1 MGFIQCCGA
10 LQRSKSFLLQPQ
22 DGFLHVRY
30 DWLESCKYCS
40 HTVLQLTRIDV
51 ENRLDVVRKINSK
64 ARKMKEKLQPQIITE
79 IDKNFSPQCFNNGS
93 FYLFYNEFGTK
104 KRCYSN
110 FSTLKMG
117 LGEDLIWNQKNFL
130 LIPKNA

>member
-22 DGFLHVRY
+22 DGFLHVRL
-30 DWLESCKYCS
+30 DWLESCKHCS
-40 HTVLQLTRIDV
+40 HTVLQLTRIDL
-51 ENRLDVVRKINSK
+51 ENNIDVIRKVNSK
-64 ARKMKEKLQPQIITE
+64 ARKLKDKLQPLIITE
-79 IDKNFSPQCFNNGS
+79 IGKSGLTPRANNSS

-117 LGEDLIWNQKNFL
+117 LTEDLILKPKNFL
-130 LIPKNA
+130 LVPKNA